1 MSKSWV
7 LVALFIQLII
17 LIFVY
22 RLFKN
27 DSAHTEQGKFIG
39 AQMDST
45 RTQELTN
52 SALRQIEAIEIDW
65 SKIPQKQTP
74 PKGDMHDKWIVL
86 TTINAPT
93 SDVKKLAGIE
103 GWKVVVVGDTKT
115 PADWSHPNCVFLS
128 VEKQKSLGY
137 RIHDLLPY
145 KSYARKNIGYLY
157 AIQHGAKII
166 YETDDDNSPT
176 SGKITFHQSELGDFN
191 VYKTESMVVNP
202 YEHFGQ
208 STIWPRG
215 YPLEHIADPPSHKF
229 VKCQGVDTSIQQ
241 GVVNGDPDVD
251 AVFRLTRKDKG
262 VDLKVE
268 FAADALPIVLP
279 PNTMAPFNSQNTLF
293 LNKALWGMLIPI
305 TVAFRVCDI
314 WRGYWAQRLLW
325 DVGSQLSFFPPNAVQ
340 FRNAHNYLDDFID
353 EKMFYHNAGRF
364 VEFLIK
370 WKSDK
375 RDFFSRV
382 LDLSIAMVRE
392 GFWEIKDAML
402 TKAWLEDLV
411 SVGYL
416 MPALNP
422 AHQSCKK
429 TIGAETELRTKE
441 KPSSY
446 LRAGSKLQNLEL

>member
-27 DSAHTEQGKFIG
+27 DSAHTEQGKIIG

-45 RTQELTN
+45 HTQELTN

-411 SVGYL
+411 SVGYQ

-422 AHQSCKK
+422 AHQSCEK